1 MGNFINVIRK
11 HTIENLIMMAIM
23 TVRKK
28 PNNPDDMFVCTHQL
42 IRQGIEID
50 GKQMLGGQWD
60 MAERKLE
67 KGR

>member
-1 MGNFINVIRK
+1 
-11 HTIENLIMMAIM
+11 
-23 TVRKK
+23 
-28 PNNPDDMFVCTHQL
+28 MFVCTHQL